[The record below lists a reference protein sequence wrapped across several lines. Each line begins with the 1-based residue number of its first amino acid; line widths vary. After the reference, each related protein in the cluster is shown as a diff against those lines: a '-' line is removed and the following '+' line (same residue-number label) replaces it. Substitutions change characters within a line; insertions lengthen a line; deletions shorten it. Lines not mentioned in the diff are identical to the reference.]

1 MVALINWSNTCVVI
15 AGRHQADGRE
25 KSFIVPAKRPSLVG
39 QSGMPSMFL
48 LHIVLYNP
56 ASCYVY
62 LRIV

>member
-1 MVALINWSNTCVVI
+1 VVALITWSNANACVEI

-39 QSGMPSMFL
+39 QSGMPSMLL
-48 LHIVLYNP
+48 LHMILYYL

-62 LRIV
+62 